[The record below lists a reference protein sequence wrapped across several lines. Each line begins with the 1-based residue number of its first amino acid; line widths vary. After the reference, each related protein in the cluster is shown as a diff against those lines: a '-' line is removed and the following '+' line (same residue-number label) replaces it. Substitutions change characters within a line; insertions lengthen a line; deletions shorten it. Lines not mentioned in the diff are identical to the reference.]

1 MIGLVTDS
9 ASQMPPA
16 LAARLGVEI
25 VPVIVTVDGGRFR
38 EGVDLEPADFWARF
52 ADGDVPDVTTS
63 QPSPGE
69 IADVYRR
76 VVDAGATEIVS
87 VHVGA
92 DHSGTINA
100 ARLAADLV
108 PVPVHLVDT
117 GTASFGISCCVWE
130 AATVLA
136 DGGSAGDAATRAK
149 DVAARVGST
158 FIIQA
163 LDFARRGGRLE
174 PLLPDGH
181 DGVMVLGGLGG
192 AVDVLATG
200 TTVDELCDRMVEPML
215 RDGVPI
221 RAGVSLADRSTLVF
235 TEGIESR
242 LRDSAVA
249 VDLVRYDVGPSIAA
263 HTGPGTAGGFW
274 YPVP

>member
-16 LAARLGVEI
+16 LAERLGVEV
-25 VPVIVTVDGGRFR
+25 VPVLVTVDGECFR
-38 EGVDLEPADFWARF
+38 EGVDLAPAAFWARF
-52 ADGDVPDVTTS
+52 DDGAVPEVTTS
-63 QPSPGE
+63 PPSPGE
-69 IADVYRR
+69 LADAYRR
-76 VVDAGATEIVS
+76 LIDAGATEIVS
-87 VHVGA
+87 VHIGA
-92 DHSGTINA
+92 EHSGTVNA

-108 PVPVHLVDT
+108 AAPVHLVDS
-117 GTASFGISCCVWE
+117 GTASFGVSCCVWE

-149 DVAARVGST
+149 EVAAEVGTT

-174 PLLPDGH
+174 PHLPHDH
-181 DGVMVLGGLGG
+181 DGVTVLGGVGG
-192 AVDVLATG
+192 VVDVLGTG
-200 TTVDELCDRMVEPML
+200 TTVDELCDAMVEPML
-215 RDGVPI
+215 RDGAPI
-221 RAGVSLADRSTLVF
+221 RAGVSLADPSTLVF
-235 TEGIESR
+235 TEGIEAR

-249 VDLVRYDVGPSIAA
+249 VDVVHYDVGPSIAA

-274 YPVP
+274 YPIG